1 MYEYLSDVLQAMMID
16 PKDVILIRHAP
27 GNKRFKAAKEA
38 GFIKEYTAMQKAG
51 FSKGRDYLM
60 VFIGEDTTLARF
72 FALYSI
78 GSIFPSRA
86 GHVPAGYPN
95 KSEEAAEGEYM
106 ELREE
111 PLPPGLHGFLA
122 DWGKGTRCWAQ
133 RAEREKPIIEI
144 TP

>member
-1 MYEYLSDVLQAMMID
+1 
-16 PKDVILIRHAP
+16 
-27 GNKRFKAAKEA
+27 
-38 GFIKEYTAMQKAG
+38 
-51 FSKGRDYLM
+51 M